1 MRAFLKRQTA
11 THEPARVRPQLRH
24 SETESWIGR
33 QSIPSAQH
41 CPCGGGCPNCEQ
53 THVETRVQTK
63 LNISTPGDRYEQEAD
78 RVAETVMRMSEPAI
92 NSSFPAS
99 PEIQRL
105 TAPSHPPPRL
115 SRALPSTRAGP
126 ETEDEEPTEIT
137 SNGVLARQ
145 ATQEL
150 PEQNHDLER
159 AAAAIVNAKGTG
171 KPLSV
176 ASRAFFE
183 PRFGHDLSSVRI
195 HEDGAAAV
203 RLHARAFTHGTDI
216 WLGSS
221 ERESDRSLLAHE
233 LTHVI
238 QQSAPQPNRVAADE
252 GPSATSSVQKPG
264 AARIL
269 TGTVQPH
276 GHLAAATVQRVPATN
291 LSGYP
296 DAERR
301 AVRQSTIPAT
311 MIDSAYLLTV
321 FGTAAQNQGVTTRE
335 VFGGTT
341 VFDPVIPATLQRGLE
356 STGAHLVN
364 STNVLPLGTTQ
375 TLVLDLT
382 PFQGPNAMFRFTHLN
397 HTENRVTTAVLLIE
411 NVGAAPA
418 AIAGVTVPTA
428 PFMVRTQTF
437 IAGSGWNSQRFGR
450 LMSVLAA
457 LPDTVLAEAAG
468 TTFTLA
474 GQGTAD
480 EAGRYVADTNTIE
493 MHLNAFPVSPTTFG
507 SADMGMRNIAHEVG
521 HLLDLRRL
529 ERAWQTFNSGGQTP
543 AGRRNFLAERSLS
556 GTRWSAGQGG
566 NYEQVDVRRTT
577 TGNDFRQA
585 ATRDGISPGATA
597 TDPLTGGPTSY
608 SNTDWQELFA
618 ESFSLY
624 VTDPR
629 LFALIRPN
637 LFAYF
642 SSRFPLPTAPATAPP
657 PTTGGNP

>member
-1 MRAFLKRQTA
+1 MRAFAKRQTS
-11 THEPARVRPQLRH
+11 THEPPRVRPQLRH
-24 SETESWIGR
+24 SESESWVGR
-33 QSIPSAQH
+33 QAIPSAQA
-41 CPCGGGCPNCEQ
+41 CACGGGCPNCEQ
-53 THVETRVQTK
+53 TRVEKTVQTK
-63 LNISTPGDRYEQEAD
+63 LNVSTPSDKYEREAD

-92 NSSFPAS
+92 DSLFPRP
-99 PEIQRL
+99 PEIQSL
-105 TAPSHPPPRL
+105 SVPSHSPLRV
-115 SRALPSTRAGP
+115 SRARPVSHPDP
-126 ETEDEEPTEIT
+126 ETEEEEPTALA
-137 SNGVLARQ
+137 SNGALGRQ
-145 ATQEL
+145 ANKQL
-150 PEQNHDLER
+150 PERTQNLER
-159 AAAAIVNAKGTG
+159 AAASVVNAKGTG
-171 KPLSV
+171 RPLSA

-195 HEDGAAAV
+195 HEDGAAAA
-203 RLHARAFTHGTDI
+203 RLRARAFTHGSDI

-233 LTHVI
+233 LMHVI
-238 QQSAPQPNRVAADE
+238 QQTAPQPSRVAARE
-252 GPSATSSVQKPG
+252 GPSATSSAQKPG
-264 AARIL
+264 
-269 TGTVQPH
+269 QPRH
-276 GHLAAATVQRVPATN
+276 RLATASVQRVPATN
-291 LSGYP
+291 LGGYP
-296 DAERR
+296 EAERR
-301 AVRQSTIPAT
+301 AVQQSTIPAN

-321 FGTAAQNQGVTTRE
+321 FGTAAQNQGATTRE

-341 VFDPVIPATLQRGLE
+341 VFDPAIPATLQRGLE

-397 HTENRVTTAVLLIE
+397 HTESRVTTAVLLIE

-450 LMSVLAA
+450 LMAVLAA

-468 TTFTLA
+468 TTFTLT

-480 EAGRYVADTNTIE
+480 EAGRYVADTDTIE

-507 SADMGMRNIAHEVG
+507 SADMGMRNIAHEIG

-543 AGRRNFLAERSLS
+543 AGRRTLLAERSLS
-556 GTRWSAGQGG
+556 GTRWSLGQGG
-566 NYEQVDVRRTT
+566 NFEQVDARRTT

-585 ATRDGISPGATA
+585 ATRDGISPGRTA

-642 SSRFPLPTAPATAPP
+642 SSRFPLPTAPAAAPP
-657 PTTGGNP
+657 AATGGNP